1 MIRKAILA
9 AALLL
14 AGCGGGGKPGGAA
27 GLAFRT
33 IAPDVFAVVIDPG
46 SDVAKT
52 EAAIRKQCADKPSC
66 TVVGWSDPAAVAHAY
81 PLTDPQTAALV
92 VRYAKDGLAGT
103 DEMMWDCVR
112 FRAARAPCIPK
123 A

>member
-1 MIRKAILA
+1 MMRKAILA

-14 AGCGGGGKPGGAA
+14 AGCGGGGKPGGLA
-27 GLAFRT
+27 GLEFKP
-33 IAPDVFAVVIDPG
+33 IAPDVFAVVIDPRA
-46 SDVAKT
+46 DVAKT
-52 EAAIRKQCADKPSC
+52 EAAIRKQCESKPSC
-66 TVVGWSDPAAVAHAY
+66 SVVGWTDPAAMAHAY
-81 PLTDPQTAALV
+81 PLTDPQTAALA
-92 VRYAKDGLAGT
+92 VRYTRDGLSGT